1 MGRLNKIL
9 FSSRQLFKD
18 TRNKIEHG
26 IKSLEDI
33 IEENVKIDGFKN
45 KLGSLGD
52 RIEENLKIV
61 KYIIPSA
68 LMATF
73 SLNTYGRIGY
83 YGSQAFIYSRMAKG
97 NADAGHLMYG
107 KTPYVVY
114 VVSAIS
120 GIVGLTIGIL
130 LGDIS
135 GLYNLFH
142 HNNDIGIPQLSHNDT
157 NPSSVTNYNNSTV
170 YNNDNI
176 TINNNITTCN
186 SSSATNYNNSTISK
200 LENEINSLQ
209 NLLKEDNQ
217 TISNLEDKLQNDT
230 NIINIYQNQL
240 NQYNQTIS
248 NLQDQVQN
256 LQNSLALEKILY
268 ANSNSSFAIIQFK
281 SVNINN
287 GTVSIPGIVYPSGKE
302 VILESPTSYVGNG
315 YLNIYNFSEV
325 ANNNGYNTYI
335 VLDRPDLQYM
345 TLNNQTGT
353 PIITIQPN
361 EPVHIAVMA
370 SPDNATVI
378 NNALNNLPGYNK
390 VIQDSLNNSLPSYA
404 LWGWVNPIHNS
415 VVIDFSNSTQYYQ
428 ALKEIGIADKMLIS
442 TNNKEIINN
451 YNLQNPTNTG
461 IIYTYNIFIGNG
473 TTYKIGKQS
482 YIGYNVGPIYI
493 PIIELMPEQGIPI
506 LISTYS

>member
-33 IEENVKIDGFKN
+33 IEEN
-45 KLGSLGD
+45 
-52 RIEENLKIV
+52 LKIV

-68 LMATF
+68 LMATL
-73 SLNTYGRIGY
+73 SSNTYGRIGY
-83 YGSQAFIYSRMAKG
+83 YGSQAFIYSRMAKE
-97 NADAGHLMYG
+97 NVADAGHLMYG
-107 KTPYVVY
+107 KTPLMVG
-114 VVSAIS
+114 AIT
-120 GIVGLTIGIL
+120 GAAGFIMGIL
-130 LGDIS
+130 VGDIS

-248 NLQDQVQN
+248 NLRDQVQN
-256 LQNSLALEKILY
+256 LQNSQALEKILFG
-268 ANSNSSFAIIQFK
+268 NSSKDISIIQVN

-287 GTVSIPGIVYPSGKE
+287 GTAYIQGVSYPSGKE
-302 VILESPTSYVGNG
+302 VTLEIPISYA
-315 YLNIYNFSEV
+315 E
-325 ANNNGYNTYI
+325 NNGVNIQNLYNASQQNNWNTYI
-335 VLDRPDLQYM
+335 ALDRADLQYL
-345 TLNNQTGT
+345 TLNNQNST
-353 PIITIQPN
+353 
-361 EPVHIAVMA
+361 
-370 SPDNATVI
+370 TVI
-378 NNALNNLPGYNK
+378 DILPNKPLNIGEYATPVNASALYNVLNHLTKYNM
-390 VIQDSLNNSLPSYA
+390 VIQDSIPVYNNHDA
-404 LWGWVNPIHNS
+404 LWGYKLNSNSS
-415 VVIDFSNSTQYYQ
+415 VVIDFSNNYQYNL
-428 ALKEIGIADKMLIS
+428 AEKMINIADQ
-442 TNNKEIINN
+442 IINSPN
-451 YNLQNPTNTG
+451 NQNPTHSG
-461 IIYTYNIFIGNG
+461 IIDTYSIFSG
-473 TTYKIGKQS
+473 TISGYGGYAQ
-482 YIGYNVGPIYI
+482 YNVGNIYPLIVLKPQQGNTI
-493 PIIELMPEQGIPI
+493 PDAV
-506 LISTYS
+506 SS